1 LIGCNAKADEL
12 GGCGERSTSSELL
25 TLGLDGVADS
35 FRRTCF
41 CSWHVEVV
49 VECNSDEAVWIAY
62 PISKQLMMLLDVN
75 HKGVESVGSVDDV
88 LPVG

>member
-1 LIGCNAKADEL
+1 L

-49 VECNSDEAVWIAY
+49 VNCDSDELVWIAF
-62 PISKQLMMLLDVN
+62 PISKQLMMLLELLDVN
-75 HKGVESVGSVDDV
+75 HKGEQESVDDV
-88 LPVG
+88 LLLAWLSE